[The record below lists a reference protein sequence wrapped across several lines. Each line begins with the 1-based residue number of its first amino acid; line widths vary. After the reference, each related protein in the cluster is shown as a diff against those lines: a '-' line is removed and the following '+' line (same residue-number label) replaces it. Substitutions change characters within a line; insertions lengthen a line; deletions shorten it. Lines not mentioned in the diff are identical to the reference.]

1 MKATLLMTMSVRTSW
16 ETKGDESKDNINN
29 NSIKSTFN
37 SCSFVGIC
45 WAHG

>member
-1 MKATLLMTMSVRTSW
+1 MKGTLLMTMSVRTSW
-16 ETKGDESKDNINN
+16 ETKGDESKDN

-37 SCSFVGIC
+37 SCSFVGLC